1 MNTSIGPIA
10 LLGTSADPPTY
21 GHEALLQGLLKIFP
35 KVVTWASDNPM
46 KEHKVSLQN
55 RHALLT
61 ILVDSIANPDLKLV
75 QALSSPW
82 TIKTLDKA
90 SELWPNEELIFVIG
104 SDLAQQIPSWE
115 DPKAV
120 LRKARIGIA
129 PRRGWPLT
137 KKHLNILR
145 SLGGKIDLLPL
156 EIPASASS
164 QVRLDS
170 KLTQVPNAIL
180 PMIKERNLYGFKNQ
194 K

>member
-1 MNTSIGPIA
+1 MTTPIGPIA
-10 LLGTSADPPTY
+10 LLGTSADPPTS

-46 KEHKVSLQN
+46 KDHEASLQN

-61 ILVDSIANPDLKLV
+61 TLVDSIANPDLIIV
-75 QALSSPW
+75 QSLSSPW

-90 SELWPNEELIFVIG
+90 SKIWPNEELIFVIG
-104 SDLAQQIPSWE
+104 SDLAQQIPSWKK
-115 DPKAV
+115 PQAV
-120 LRKARIGIA
+120 MQKARIGIA

-137 KKHLNILR
+137 NQHLNHLR
-145 SLGGKIDLLPL
+145 SLGGQIDLLPL

-164 QVRLDS
+164 QVRLNS
-170 KLTQVPNAIL
+170 KLAQIPKAIL
-180 PMIKERNLYGFKNQ
+180 PMIVEKNLYGFKSQ

>member
-1 MNTSIGPIA
+1 MTTPIGPIA

-35 KVVTWASDNPM
+35 KVVTWASNNPM
-46 KEHKVSLQN
+46 KEHEASLKN
-55 RHALLT
+55 RHELLT
-61 ILVDSIANPDLKLV
+61 TLVDSIANPDLTII

-82 TIKTLDKA
+82 TITTLDKA
-90 SELWPNEELIFVIG
+90 SEIWPNEELVFVIG

-115 DPKAV
+115 NPQAV
-120 LRKARIGIA
+120 MKKARIGIA

-137 KKHLNILR
+137 QKHLNNLK

-164 QVRLDS
+164 QVRLNS
-170 KLTQVPNAIL
+170 KLVQIPEAIL
-180 PMIKERNLYGFKNQ
+180 PMIVERNLYGFKEQ